1 MNHCKILFSFFLA
14 SSLLI
19 LAGNLRAADE
29 PLPEKQ
35 AETASETA
43 PAADVDKKAEDGK
56 NSDTEKVPEKKSDA
70 ESKANAGAEYLDQ
83 ATEAKITAASMDD
96 LARVI
101 RLCERAKKAGL
112 SPENTEYC
120 DQLKASTQMQ
130 RGLITAKVLSEMDLG
145 EPGWDMLRHTTLSDL
160 EEALKIIPD
169 HAQAYFFIAQLNL
182 LPGGDQARG
191 KAALEIAIEK
201 AGDEDIELKTKA
213 MLTKALLEED
223 QEKKLAILRDI
234 LKIVPE
240 SVPFLLACGAAFA
253 DAKQFDEAI
262 ECMKKILEL
271 DPENAVA
278 LGMSAEIYYRQE
290 KFDDALRII
299 GQLEKIRSGDA
310 ALLLEKG
317 RIFYRME
324 KLDEAIA
331 ALEEARAKDP
341 RNPDVLALRASIY
354 LDKKDYESAE
364 KDIDAL
370 SRFDIPAAKSIAL
383 RLRVKLLGDQEK
395 YDEAIEQLGKLI
407 ETSDYTADL
416 QLWKAMLYSS
426 KKANSKALAILDEVL
441 KMPKDKFRDND
452 YFRTLRSRGDVL
464 LGLGDHNEAIKTY
477 DKALELDPKDY
488 NLLNN
493 LAWVLATSPFETYRN
508 GRRALELAT
517 ESAELCKYE
526 KAHVLSTLA
535 SAYAELGDF
544 DKAIEWSTKAVEA
557 AEKEEHEKIDELKK
571 ELESYKEHKPWRERT
586 EEDVKDEEK
595 K

>member
-1 MNHCKILFSFFLA
+1 MNHCKILLSFFLA
-14 SSLLI
+14 LPLLI

-35 AETASETA
+35 AETATA

-56 NSDTEKVPEKKSDA
+56 APDAEKAPEKKSDG
-70 ESKANAGAEYLDQ
+70 ESKENAGAEYLDQ

-130 RGLITAKVLSEMDLG
+130 RGLITAKVLLEMD
-145 EPGWDMLRHTTLSDL
+145 PSQPSWDMLRHTTLSDL

-169 HAQAYFFIAQLNL
+169 HAQAYFSIAQLNL
-182 LPGGDQARG
+182 VPGGDRERG
-191 KAALEIAIEK
+191 KAALETAIEK
-201 AGDEDIELKTKA
+201 VGDEDLELKAKA
-213 MLTKALLEED
+213 MLFKSHLEED
-223 QEKKLAILRDI
+223 KEKKLAILRDV

-240 SVPFLLACGAAFA
+240 SVPVLLECGAVFA
-253 DAKQFDEAI
+253 DAEQFDEAI

-290 KFDDALRII
+290 KFEDALRII
-299 GQLEKIRSGDA
+299 GQLEKIRPGET

-317 RIFYRME
+317 RILYRME

-341 RNPDVLALRASIY
+341 RNPDILALRASIY

-370 SRFDIPAAKSIAL
+370 SRFDNPKAKNVAL

-395 YDEAIEQLGKLI
+395 YDEAIEQLDKLI
-407 ETSDYTADL
+407 ETSDYTVDL

-441 KMPKDKFRDND
+441 KMPKDEFRDED

-477 DKALELDPKDY
+477 EKALELNPKDY

-517 ESAELCKYE
+517 ESAELCEYQ

-544 DKAIEWSTKAVEA
+544 DKAIEWSAKAVEL